1 MESTDIFLRNLAD
14 LVERKCGIPFTQE
27 KISLYL
33 SSIFQ
38 TSTSISKMNY
48 YDYLN
53 LLESSS
59 LVEDNEWKNVF
70 KALNISETY
79 FFRDISQL
87 NFLQFTLLPKLFREK
102 SKDNRLS
109 FWSAGCS
116 TGEEVYTLAFILESI
131 QKDSNV
137 SLRILG
143 SDFNLNSIQ
152 FAKHAKYPAWS
163 LRSLQQS
170 NRGLYFLENSDTY
183 EVKSV
188 YRNMVDFRLENLLNI
203 DYYEEFDFILCRNV
217 FIYLNEET
225 KRRILENFAN
235 ALKPGGYLLLG
246 HSEGGVDI
254 PKSLKATNLSAFLYY
269 TKTPPSE
276 FFTPSSFEPK
286 KIDTKNEL
294 FPKKSYKKNNLQD
307 VIQLANLGKLENA
320 RESCLKILSEDG
332 ENYEALYWL
341 GHILEAEGDY
351 INAEMQ
357 YEKSLKL
364 KKDFLETYISLSSL
378 YTVLGRDTESE
389 SVKKSCLK
397 ILSERSDLQTLYEE
411 KGLDMKKLQRYLVT
425 KKEIWVA

>member
-102 SKDNRLS
+102 GIDNRLS

-152 FAKHAKYPAWS
+152 YAKHAKYPAWS

-225 KRRILENFAN
+225 KRRIL
-235 ALKPGGYLLLG
+235 G
-246 HSEGGVDI
+246 
-254 PKSLKATNLSAFLYY
+254 
-269 TKTPPSE
+269 
-276 FFTPSSFEPK
+276 
-286 KIDTKNEL
+286 
-294 FPKKSYKKNNLQD
+294 
-307 VIQLANLGKLENA
+307 
-320 RESCLKILSEDG
+320 
-332 ENYEALYWL
+332 
-341 GHILEAEGDY
+341 
-351 INAEMQ
+351 
-357 YEKSLKL
+357 
-364 KKDFLETYISLSSL
+364 
-378 YTVLGRDTESE
+378 
-389 SVKKSCLK
+389 
-397 ILSERSDLQTLYEE
+397 
-411 KGLDMKKLQRYLVT
+411 
-425 KKEIWVA
+425 